1 MISVIPD
8 IEKMDINK
16 KIAKTYDYIPI
27 DKERIKKVSETLILK
42 RTKPINQYKNT
53 LENCMKLK
61 YITI

>member
-16 KIAKTYDYIPI
+16 TIAKTYDYIPI